1 MRRFIAIL
9 SVAVVFQI
17 GLGCRHV
24 GGKCD
29 CQPGPG
35 NAHSYTTP
43 PMAYQSS
50 PILGSDPLP
59 LLL

>member
-35 NAHSYTTP
+35 DAHSYTTP
-43 PMAYQSS
+43 PLTNSAQSWAAARC
-50 PILGSDPLP
+50 P